1 MHLLNRLRPPSV
13 AVVDMQG
20 MIGPTVRPLEFTRLL
35 GRLREDD
42 SVRGVVLNID
52 SPGGTAVG
60 ADMITRGVR
69 RLREEKPVVAFV
81 GGIGASGGYMIAAA
95 AQRVIT
101 LPAAIVGAIGVIS
114 YRPIVHEALGR
125 IGVQMR
131 VSKSGRLKDMLS
143 PFREPTEEEQAKEQ
157 HLLDSLYEQFVSSV
171 AAARGLPFEDVR
183 ALATGEVYISSDAI
197 ERGLIDA
204 TGDLEDAIDWVAA
217 AAHAPRRVRLV
228 RPRRGLRDV
237 LFARASMALVEAAL
251 FDLEASL
258 PAPGGYALYTGGRP

>member
-13 AVVDMQG
+13 AVVDIQG

-52 SPGGTAVG
+52 SPGGTAGG

-69 RLREEKPVVAFV
+69 RLREEKPVVAYV

-114 YRPIVHEALGR
+114 YRPIVHEALER

-157 HLLDSLYEQFVSSV
+157 HLLDSLYEQFVSCV
-171 AAARGLPFEDVR
+171 AEARGLPLEDVR
-183 ALATGEVYISSDAI
+183 ELATGEVYISSDAI

-217 AAHAPRRVRLV
+217 AAQVPRRVRLV
-228 RPRRGLRDV
+228 RPRRGLREL